1 MYSSLP
7 RQVVRTG
14 ILKVDSISINSSINS
29 VFNIT
34 SGYVNTRYSNL
45 GVVAIW
51 PQLCQI
57 LASSPVLDRNSHGSF
72 INATRIPTF
81 ISKIILDIGT
91 LSRRNGDLFIYLP
104 HIDCIR
110 FSDFLDLLRKLV
122 AEVKLVNTS
131 DLVDCPMLNGQ
142 VTIIKDS
149 ILTLLNNLLR
159 STDFVELSNKILNE
173 FNSMG
178 HLFRSDTVQS
188 VS

>member
-14 ILKVDSISINSSINS
+14 ILEINSNSVNSSINS

-45 GVVAIW
+45 GAVAIW

-57 LASSPVLDRNSHGSF
+57 IASSPMLDRNSHGSF
-72 INATRIPTF
+72 INATRIPSF
-81 ISKIILDIGT
+81 ISKVVLDIGT
-91 LSRRNGDLFIYLP
+91 LSRQNGDCFIYLP

-110 FSDFLDLLRKLV
+110 FSDFVALLRRLV
-122 AEVKLVNTS
+122 TEVELINVS

-142 VTIIKDS
+142 TTVIKDS
-149 ILTLLNNLLR
+149 ALILLNNLLR
-159 STDFVELSNKILNE
+159 STDFFELSNKILNE
-173 FNSMG
+173 FNAMA
-178 HLFRSDTVQS
+178 HLFRTDTVQT